1 MCEMGHSIL
10 ISSTLFLMYLEIRG
24 ETSLINDYLRLQH
37 YKRKVFSQ
45 HVLWLK
51 IKNKKS
57 GLEALTLV
65 SNL

>member
-10 ISSTLFLMYLEIRG
+10 IFSTLFLIYLEIRG
-24 ETSLINDYLRLQH
+24 ETSLINDYLRAQR

-51 IKNKKS
+51 KKKKS
-57 GLEALTLV
+57 GLEVLTLV

>member
-1 MCEMGHSIL
+1 MGHSIL

-51 IKNKKS
+51 IKKKKS

>member
-1 MCEMGHSIL
+1 MGHSIL

-51 IKNKKS
+51 KKS